1 MNVVIA
7 VVVSAVAG
15 GPLSRLLI
23 FSLLV
28 SSIRLSLRIV
38 CSFECELEMTSLRLE
53 VEGILKVMVRR
64 LAASVFSDAKV
75 DAFRFAD
82 DRVGSPC

>member
-64 LAASVFSDAKV
+64 LAASVFADAKV
-75 DAFRFAD
+75 DAFGFAD
-82 DRVGSPC
+82 DRFGSPC